1 MSVER
6 SIKDLPSSD
15 DISDFLG
22 ELRESLL
29 AGHAHLLPLFDTF
42 AQEARFAYSWLATNL
57 NLLPVGSEIL
67 EVGAGLMLLSC
78 QLQREGFSVTALEP
92 IGIGF
97 SEFSEL
103 QTVVLQFAKQ
113 HGYAPKVI
121 PIGAEQLEIEGVF
134 DFAFSV
140 NVMEHVRSVPRALEQ
155 VGRAL
160 AVGGEYRF
168 TCPNYWFPYEPHFNI
183 PIIFSKSVT
192 QRLFHDA
199 IFQSTRVMDPKGTW
213 ESLNWI
219 NVNQIRR
226 IVTRLDGLRLAFDSE
241 LMVRMLERVAEDPD
255 FAKRRSAWA
264 CALIGAFVKL
274 RIHRLARFVPAT
286 LQPIIDCHVRRI
298 YIGGG

>member
-6 SIKDLPSSD
+6 SNKGLPSSD
-15 DISDFLG
+15 DIKDFLG

-29 AGHAHLLPLFDTF
+29 ASHAHLLPLFDTF
-42 AQEARFAYSWLATNL
+42 AQEARFARSWLATNL
-57 NLLPVGSEIL
+57 DLLPVGSEIL

-92 IGIGF
+92 IDIGF
-97 SEFSEL
+97 SVFSEL
-103 QTVVLQFAKQ
+103 QGIVLQFAKQ

-140 NVMEHVRSVPRALEQ
+140 NVMEHVRSVPRTLEQ

-183 PIIFSKSVT
+183 PIIFSKGVT

-199 IFQSTRVMDPKGTW
+199 IFQSTRVTDPKGTW

-226 IVTRLDGLRLAFDSE
+226 IVTRLDGLKLAFDSE

-286 LQPIIDCHVRRI
+286 LQPIIDCHIRRI
-298 YIGGG
+298 HIGGG